1 MGLFIAFGLAT
12 ASSNDDVCGI
22 PCKSDADCALKPSNC
37 TWCLNHPNP
46 RVGLTCRVQPAN
58 CRGAPP
64 PSANTSLPQYLVIG
78 DSVSH
83 GYSINGHLI
92 STLLA
97 HKLFEAVPV
106 NAGGGGQC
114 GDTNRGLEC
123 LRAWIGTNKT
133 RFNLVSFNF
142 GLHDLASSTW
152 SGPPEVSLETYSR
165 NLRNITRL
173 FRRRLPSA
181 KLLFI
186 LTTPVPTTKKL
197 SPPRNESAVIA
208 YNSAAKKVMQEE
220 SVAVLDIWKW
230 VEDACGGDPYTE
242 CPAGCAEKPGG
253 ESKNCYQRIN
263 NVHFWPNGYI
273 YIVKAIVAAAKILQ
287 YGGVCPDFLR
297 NISVGICH

>member
-1 MGLFIAFGLAT
+1 MG
-12 ASSNDDVCGI
+12 
-22 PCKSDADCALKPSNC
+22 
-37 TWCLNHPNP
+37 
-46 RVGLTCRVQPAN
+46 
-58 CRGAPP
+58 
-64 PSANTSLPQYLVIG
+64 
-78 DSVSH
+78 H

-220 SVAVLDIWKW
+220 S
-230 VEDACGGDPYTE
+230 
-242 CPAGCAEKPGG
+242 
-253 ESKNCYQRIN
+253 KNCYQRIN